1 MTKNQHIKF
10 AKRKHQKQL
19 KRNAKNKI
27 LRQHRMEARI
37 MMRQIRKAHAD
48 IPEDAV
54 NQALGQPTLA
64 GS

>member
-1 MTKNQHIKF
+1 MNKDQQIKF
-10 AKRKHQKQL
+10 AKRKHRKQL

-27 LRQHRMEARI
+27 GRQHRMEARI

>member
-1 MTKNQHIKF
+1 MNKVRHNKLS
-10 AKRKHQKQL
+10 KRKHAKQL

-27 LRQHRMEARI
+27 VRQYRLQNRV

-54 NQALGQPTLA
+54 QQALGQPTLA
-64 GS
+64 GA

>member
-27 LRQHRMEARI
+27 LRLQRLRAKI
-37 MMRQIRKAHAD
+37 ALRQLRKFEQEEINLD
-48 IPEDAV
+48 IWDSEID
-54 NQALGQPTLA
+54 
-64 GS
+64 

>member
-1 MTKNQHIKF
+1 MDKARHIKLS
-10 AKRKHQKQL
+10 KRKHRKQL

-27 LRQHRMEARI
+27 GRQHRMEARI

-48 IPEDAV
+48 IPEDAL
-54 NQALGQPTLA
+54 NQALGQPSLA

>member
-27 LRQHRMEARI
+27 LRQHRMEANI

-48 IPEDAV
+48 IPEDAL
-54 NQALGQPTLA
+54 NQALGQPSLA
-64 GS
+64 GA

>member
-1 MTKNQHIKF
+1 MDKARQIKF
-10 AKRKHQKQL
+10 AKRKHIKQL

-27 LRQHRMEARI
+27 GRQHRMEARI

-48 IPEDAV
+48 IPENAL
-54 NQALGQPTLA
+54 NEALGQPSLA

>member
-1 MTKNQHIKF
+1 MDKNRHNKLS
-10 AKRKHQKQL
+10 KRKHTKQL

-27 LRQHRMEARI
+27 LRQHRMEASI

-54 NQALGQPTLA
+54 QQALGQPTLA